1 MKSNEE
7 IISALKKFY
16 SGESGTSVVQIRG
29 IDECVPHIAARPL
42 CDWDLDNEL
51 EAYLDLRAE
60 RALKYWENR
69 SDIDD
74 MMMPSVGVWYGI
86 AEHTAWLGG
95 EVRFTDDTSY
105 HLQALSD
112 PRDFASFRRDGE
124 NIWLRRVEGGIAY
137 LKEKYGDRLLVKLRG
152 ADAPS
157 DIANALRGNDLFYDV
172 YDDPDAVREMASFCA
187 DAMRF
192 YFDRQQKAAGTVCG
206 GYLTGFDIWLPGNS
220 VGQISED
227 ASCMLSREM
236 YRELF
241 FDALRKAVAGYDN
254 VMLHTHSLGEK
265 HIPTFAELKNISVV
279 EISNDPNAERA
290 INVWRR
296 YKNVLRDKIVI
307 VEPTIEE
314 LRGNTDL
321 LSDCRSI
328 IWYDAKTKEE
338 ARAVCDLMKPFG
350 VK

>member
-16 SGESGTSVVQIRG
+16 SGESGTSVLQIRG
-29 IDECVPHIAARPL
+29 IDECEPRVASKPL
-42 CDWDLDNEL
+42 CDWDFDKEL
-51 EAYLDLRAE
+51 RQYLALRAE

-86 AEHTAWLGG
+86 AEHTSWLGG
-95 EVRFTDDTSY
+95 EVAFTSDTSY
-105 HLQALSD
+105 HIPPLKAPGDFSSLRFDEGNAWLS
-112 PRDFASFRRDGE
+112 
-124 NIWLRRVEGGIAY
+124 RVTGGITY
-137 LKEKYGDRLLVKLRG
+137 LKELCGDRLLVKLRG

-157 DIANALRGNDLFYDV
+157 DISNALRGNDLFYDV
-172 YDDPDAVREMASFCA
+172 YDDPDAVREMADFCA
-187 DAMRF
+187 DAMKF
-192 YFDRQQKAAGTVCG
+192 YFSCQQKAAGKVSD

-236 YRELF
+236 YRDLF
-241 FDALRKAVAGYDN
+241 FDALERSVSGYDN

-265 HIPTFAELKNISVV
+265 HLPTFAGIKNISVI
-279 EISNDPNAERA
+279 EISNDPNADRA
-290 INVWRR
+290 INVWRK
-296 YKNVLRDKIVI
+296 YKDVLRDKIVI
-307 VEPTIEE
+307 VDPTFDE
-314 LRGNTDL
+314 LRANADL

-328 IWYDAKTKEE
+328 IWYNAKTKDE
-338 ARAVCDLMKPFG
+338 ARAVCDFMRPFG